1 MGNKDIF
8 DAISN
13 SYVTTERISLA
24 DISADAVR
32 SYLIDTHDKT
42 AIDFG
47 CGTGLIGINLFRE
60 FKSILF
66 LDSSDKMIDVVKNK
80 IERLKISNATAL
92 CYDLENG
99 EIPDIT
105 VDYILMSQVLLHI
118 KDYADILSKLRKML
132 NNNGHLIITDFDKN
146 DLVVSALVHNGFEQN
161 ELKELLRTLGFSNI
175 QSRRFYNGEGIFMGK
190 DASLFVM
197 DAQIVFN
204 RK

>member
-13 SYVTTERISLA
+13 SYDTPERISLA
-24 DISADAVR
+24 DISADAIR

-66 LDSSDKMIDVVKNK
+66 LDSSDKMIDVVKDK
-80 IERLKISNATAL
+80 IARLKISNSTAM
-92 CYDLENG
+92 CYDLESDD
-99 EIPDIT
+99 IPDIK
-105 VDYILMSQVLLHI
+105 VDYIFMAQVLLHI

-146 DLVVSALVHNGFEQN
+146 DMVVSDLVHNGFEQN
-161 ELKELLRTLGFSNI
+161 ELKELLRRLGFNNI
-175 QSRRFYNGEGIFMGK
+175 QSKTIYNGEGIFMGK
-190 DASLFVM
+190 DASLLIM
-197 DAQIVFN
+197 DAQIVLS
-204 RK
+204 